1 MVICA
6 IGWWQSYGGCT
17 MVVWLLFL
25 VEIAQGIVAVI
36 PYVKNAFNL
45 QFPRH
50 QNAGSNVCYKSMTLV
65 LVI

>member
-1 MVICA
+1 
-6 IGWWQSYGGCT
+6 